1 MDKER
6 LCFPICVGARH
17 NPCLEITSE
26 DRTLIAGGYLWRGRL
41 ASVSL
46 LSLQLLAL
54 LIHPLQVLL
63 HL

>member
-1 MDKER
+1 MKR
-6 LCFPICVGARH
+6 R
-17 NPCLEITSE
+17 
-26 DRTLIAGGYLWRGRL
+26 RTAGFLWRWRL